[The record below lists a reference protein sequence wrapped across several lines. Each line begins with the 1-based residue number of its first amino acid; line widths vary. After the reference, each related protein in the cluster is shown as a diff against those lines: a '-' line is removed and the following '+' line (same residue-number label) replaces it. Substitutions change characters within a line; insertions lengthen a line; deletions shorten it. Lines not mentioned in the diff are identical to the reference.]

1 MPIRSTTRV
10 ELRAARIPGPT
21 GFIADHFWLLVI
33 RERVGSVCETC
44 DRWEIWQ
51 FARRNQSCWGHLHRN
66 LLTPLQGVGNGPSRL
81 VQQWVGDDALT
92 LAETIESSPGR
103 YPFTETYRYW
113 PGPNSNTFAQWIV
126 GERMDLGRRAIGK
139 NYPVPVI
146 A

>member
-1 MPIRSTTRV
+1 M
-10 ELRAARIPGPT
+10 
-21 GFIADHFWLLVI
+21 
-33 RERVGSVCETC
+33 
-44 DRWEIWQ
+44 
-51 FARRNQSCWGHLHRN
+51 
-66 LLTPLQGVGNGPSRL
+66 
-81 VQQWVGDDALT
+81 T